1 MNKKNIS
8 EEIQI
13 LINQFNVK
21 NFDYVISKCKVLIK
35 KNPQHAILY
44 NIVGSAYQSIGDY
57 LNANNSFKN
66 GLKLDPNNFVLMNN
80 LAMSY
85 KIFFNMN

>member
-35 KNPQHAILY
+35 KNPQHA
-44 NIVGSAYQSIGDY
+44 
-57 LNANNSFKN
+57 
-66 GLKLDPNNFVLMNN
+66 NF
-80 LAMSY
+80 
-85 KIFFNMN
+85 I